1 MKAIHLNLATRPY
14 RNERPFIAVVVA
26 SSLLIAFLTLMNFD
40 SWYRYR
46 NETQTTRAK
55 IATLEKQAEQER
67 ARTDAVNQKIRG
79 VDVKMLA
86 KQTQFAN
93 AQLAQRAFSWSELL
107 DHLERV
113 LPDYVR
119 LETITP
125 AFAPNG
131 LVHLTLQCVARD
143 NDGLVN
149 TMNRLNRNEHFSN
162 PFPTN
167 EDHTDQGYMFTIG
180 VDYRPSVAR
189 VVAVP

>member
-1 MKAIHLNLATRPY
+1 MKALHLNLASRPY
-14 RNERPFIAVVVA
+14 RNERPFIAVVVV

-46 NETQTTRAK
+46 KNTEKTRGD
-55 IATLEKQAEQER
+55 IATLEQRAEQER
-67 ARTDAVNQKIRG
+67 VRTEAVNQKIRG
-79 VDVKMLA
+79 VDVKLLA

-93 AQLAQRAFSWSELL
+93 TQLAQRAFSWSELL

-119 LETITP
+119 IESISP
-125 AFAPNG
+125 SFSANG
-131 LVHLTLQCVARD
+131 LVHLNLQCVGRD
-143 NDGLVN
+143 GDGLVN

-167 EDHTDQGYMFTIG
+167 EDHTDKGYRFNIG
-180 VDYRPSVAR
+180 VDYRPSIAR
-189 VVAVP
+189 IVQ

>member
-1 MKAIHLNLATRPY
+1 MKAIHLNLASKPY
-14 RNERPFIAVVVA
+14 RNERPFIAVVVV

-46 NETQTTRAK
+46 NETQTTRSK
-55 IATLEKQAEQER
+55 IATLEKQAADER
-67 ARTDAVNQKIRG
+67 TRTEGVNQKIRG
-79 VDVKMLA
+79 VDVKMLL

-119 LETITP
+119 VESITP
-125 AFAPNG
+125 AFQPTG
-131 LVHLTLQCVARD
+131 LVHLNLQCVARD
-143 NDGLVN
+143 GDGLVN
-149 TMNRLNRNEHFSN
+149 TINRLNRNEHFSSA
-162 PFPTN
+162 FPNN
-167 EDHTDQGYMFTIG
+167 EDHTDRGYMFMIG

-189 VVAVP
+189 IVQ